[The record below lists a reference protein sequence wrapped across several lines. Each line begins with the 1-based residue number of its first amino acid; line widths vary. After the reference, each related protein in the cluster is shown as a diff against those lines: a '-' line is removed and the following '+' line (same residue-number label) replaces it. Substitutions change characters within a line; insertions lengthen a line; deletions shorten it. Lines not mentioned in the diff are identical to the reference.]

1 MIELFKSVLDTSKY
15 IFDRN
20 LVSGKA
26 GNVSARF
33 KNPQKDVVA
42 ITPTGVS
49 LSRVSNKNI
58 ALVNMKGES
67 LNNCKPSSELVLHL
81 KIYEARPDIQ
91 GIVHTHSPYATG
103 FSFSEKKIKR
113 MEGFGP
119 IINPYLAEISYYNPG
134 STELAENVSK
144 IIKNEDV
151 IILKNHG
158 VVAVGKNT
166 QEAGALAEFVEEIA
180 KTQFVCHQLGGKI

>member
-67 LNNCKPSSELVLHL
+67 LNNCKPSSELVLHF
-81 KIYEARPDIQ
+81 KIYEARPD
-91 GIVHTHSPYATG
+91 
-103 FSFSEKKIKR
+103 
-113 MEGFGP
+113 
-119 IINPYLAEISYYNPG
+119 
-134 STELAENVSK
+134 
-144 IIKNEDV
+144 
-151 IILKNHG
+151 
-158 VVAVGKNT
+158 
-166 QEAGALAEFVEEIA
+166 
-180 KTQFVCHQLGGKI
+180 